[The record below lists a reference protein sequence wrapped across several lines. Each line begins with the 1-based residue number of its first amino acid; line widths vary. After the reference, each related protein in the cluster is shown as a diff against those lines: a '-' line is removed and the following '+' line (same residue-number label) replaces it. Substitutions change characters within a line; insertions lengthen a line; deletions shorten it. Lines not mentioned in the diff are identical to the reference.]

1 MLVLLKEINVELP
14 KIKEELTKVKN
25 EVKKLKDNQ
34 RIISEKFATMQC
46 ILRHLKFLF
55 VISKILLIVV
65 GEKWFSYLKFLNE

>member
-1 MLVLLKEINVELP
+1 MLVLLKEINVESP

-46 ILRHLKFLF
+46 IFKTFEIF
-55 VISKILLIVV
+55 ICN
-65 GEKWFSYLKFLNE
+65 F